1 MDYRHRYDGQVLRV
15 KGSLCITE
23 TEPDYYDDGELVYPG
38 EDLEVFLI
46 TRRGLR
52 YLGVVDPERGDV
64 FDINM
69 NDSDEND
76 KPIIKVISVAA
87 SDEITVVPEFL
98 TASKFRLEE

>member
-52 YLGVVDPERGDV
+52 YLGVIDPEHGDV
-64 FDINM
+64 IDIDM
-69 NDSDEND
+69 SRLDENG
-76 KPIIKVISVAA
+76 KPFIKVISVADA
-87 SDEITVVPEFL
+87 DEVKVVPEFL
-98 TASKFRLEE
+98 TATKFRLEE